1 MNSHHYM
8 SPSLKIIR
16 FLRLRLLLSPR
27 YPGGADAAP
36 LTRWLLAAAA
46 PSRSCCAGRGL
57 LCGFQPS
64 QTPPNADAS
73 GRRRSRGLDGG
84 RHSRGGCWRSQPGPA
99 RPGPAPRGAGA
110 GGPRGAGAGR
120 PRGAPGSRSRSRGA
134 PPRRAAAGARPGR
147 EGWCCRGPYPQGC
160 LLRVPGARIWH
171 VFNLNLSRM
180 KTAAQ

>member
-120 PRGAPGSRSRSRGA
+120 PRGEPEPEPGGPAAPGGRWRKAWAGRLVLQRTLPSGLLASCSRS
-134 PPRRAAAGARPGR
+134 PNLAR
-147 EGWCCRGPYPQGC
+147 
-160 LLRVPGARIWH
+160 L
-171 VFNLNLSRM
+171 
-180 KTAAQ
+180 